1 MTHSKYGLKWDTYIQ
16 KSIKLAYSKM
26 WILNRLAEVGVSIDD
41 LRIAYLRRVRV
52 HLELNVPLFHFSISK
67 ALSQKIERV
76 QKACLYIILGR
87 HATSD
92 YFCNLAMLNLEP
104 LANRREVLSNKFARK
119 TVKHPAH
126 SQMFTFANRHNARSG
141 RKVIEPTAKT
151 ARYRKSSIPSLAKL
165 INAM

>member
-1 MTHSKYGLKWDTYIQ
+1 MYQIIPVCAKAYQSIPECAKVYQSVSECTRVYQSVPGGVWYI
-16 KSIKLAYSKM
+16 A
-26 WILNRLAEVGVSIDD
+26 
-41 LRIAYLRRVRV
+41 VRY
-52 HLELNVPLFHFSISK
+52 FSISK